1 MPHNF
6 SQIVYSSL
14 DVMHGTTV
22 LSVLYRY
29 LLSHIDMSP
38 ITMAIVHLDP
48 HSLPLGLHDTSNDLS
63 NPCLETV
70 MIKNALFIEESR
82 IWTRF

>member
-1 MPHNF
+1 MER
-6 SQIVYSSL
+6 IL
-14 DVMHGTTV
+14 HGTAV

-38 ITMAIVHLDP
+38 ITMTIIHLDL
-48 HSLPLGLHDTSNDLS
+48 HSLPLGLHDTSNNLP

-70 MIKNALFIEESR
+70 MIKNALFIEERR
-82 IWTRF
+82 IWTRL